1 MKVLS
6 EEKSKLAAERNGWSL
21 AYAEGHVEGE
31 TMRRSGKVLSMYAL
45 VGIDDYARGFR
56 AGYFPRRSPNLN
68 FSAAPR
74 SSGWTPMSV
83 QGSHIEVAKE
93 PTDFLQNVAR

>member
-1 MKVLS
+1 MKILS
-6 EEKSKLAAERNGWSL
+6 DEKSKWIAERNGWTL

-56 AGYFPRRSPNLN
+56 AGYFERQTSAMGMKATRT
-68 FSAAPR
+68 AAPWMAQNAAMAN
-74 SSGWTPMSV
+74 GD
-83 QGSHIEVAKE
+83 VASDLVE
-93 PTDFLQNVAR
+93 RRQNAVR